1 LPGLAVGSFRR
12 ASPLLIGMCTMAA
25 FPLISIV
32 EIVIDPA
39 SHSLLPI
46 EWFLYLL
53 ESLPGIAGA
62 YLAQSI
68 RRMYATT

>member
-1 LPGLAVGSFRR
+1 
-12 ASPLLIGMCTMAA
+12 MCTMAA